1 MLLYRFSHDFCQ
13 IAGRIKNSRFG
24 KITLSIMTRKEK
36 MVMAYLCSR
45 CQQKRTYLISPQE
58 ITQALSKR
66 YVLSIEEIDEIM
78 VDLANE
84 NYIDFVVSDSK
95 KGYFYCVNLKKAG
108 QSFNA
113 DSKKNRRAFGL
124 LVLRSMFLATVS
136 FVFGIILKAIFK
148 S

>member
-1 MLLYRFSHDFCQ
+1 
-13 IAGRIKNSRFG
+13 
-24 KITLSIMTRKEK
+24 MTKKEK
-36 MVMAYLCSR
+36 MVMTYLCNK

-66 YVLSIEEIDEIM
+66 FVLSIEEIDEIM
-78 VDLANE
+78 ATLSNE

-108 QSFNA
+108 QTFNI
-113 DSKKNRRAFGL
+113 DTKKNRRTFGL

-136 FVFGIILKAIFK
+136 FVFGLILRAIFK